1 MNAAMKTARWR
12 VLSDWHNTWLAA
24 PVEDRARLRA
34 FFATEHPDLLQMA
47 DELAASSD
55 AVDGFLET
63 PALALAARDL
73 AQDEPQLAEGTLVG
87 PYRIVALLARG
98 GMGDVYR
105 ATDPR
110 LGRDVALKTLPR
122 TPPNAEPDDG
132 HAVERFLQEARI
144 TASLDHPNIV
154 KVFDVGMSS
163 GRPYLVSEL
172 LEGET
177 LRAPI
182 GRGPVAQAD
191 ARSIGAALASGLVA
205 AHARGLVHR
214 DLKPENIFVTRAGT
228 AKILDFGI
236 AKLAQDPALPRGLA
250 TLTGVILGTAGYLAP
265 EQVKGDPVDART
277 DLFALGSILFELLT
291 GQRAFA
297 REHTIDTLHAIVHD
311 DPPDLLPRGTAL
323 TAIVQR
329 LLAKAPDARFQ
340 SAADLLWAL
349 EQIDA
354 TTVRAESPPV
364 TPGSR
369 FRSAGRGRAGRS
381 GAGRGWV
388 MAGAAGAA
396 GLAIA
401 LAAVLGGW
409 LREREQSASVGPGL
423 TQFTWSLPAGMG
435 LDSAPI
441 VSPDGRRIAF
451 TAVSAGTTPR
461 LFVRSLDSR
470 DAVAIDGTD
479 GAKQP
484 FWSPDGSSLGFF
496 ALRKLMRVAVAGGV
510 PVVICDAPDGR
521 GGTWSPSG
529 TIVFGPNLIFEGL
542 AKVSADGGP
551 VEPAT
556 LVDFDRGENSHRW
569 PVFLPDG
576 VHVLFHVRAST
587 DERRG
592 VYVARIDRPASMPGS
607 PLFRS
612 ESEAVFVP
620 TSGREVGVLLSAAD
634 GQLQAR
640 PFDAAA
646 LRLTGDPRT
655 LPVTVGANTPYHSA
669 MLSASADLL
678 ATVAMPVP
686 FGVQLGTAA
695 RDGTGVRLAE
705 RRVQNWPR
713 LSPDGRRMA
722 RQIIDPAR
730 GNPDVWVEDLQD
742 GSLVRIT
749 TTTGTD
755 TLPVWSPDG
764 RRLAYGSGSS
774 LSERRLSI
782 AAADGTGVAQEF
794 PCPGPDPYC
803 EPTDWS
809 PDGRHL
815 IVNTRLAANFTRPG
829 DVWRV
834 SLETGGSAEA
844 ILSGPF
850 AEYDARISPDGQ
862 WLAYVSEE
870 TGRPEVSVRAMSGLP
885 SRLVVS
891 NSGGS
896 QPVWRRDGHE
906 LLYVDREGRLHGRSV
921 GRQTTGELT
930 LGAAVSL
937 AVPLIGSGHWSTQ
950 YDVSPDGQRVY
961 FIDRA
966 PAPRPSEI
974 DAVIGWRALLR

>member
-1 MNAAMKTARWR
+1 MSTAPSTERWR
-12 VLSDWHNTWLAA
+12 VLSEWHNTWLAA
-24 PVEDRARLRA
+24 PTDQRSRVRAS
-34 FFATEHPDLLQMA
+34 FATEHPELLQEA
-47 DELAASSD
+47 DELAASSGV
-55 AVDGFLET
+55 VDGFLET
-63 PALALAARDL
+63 PALVLAARDL
-73 AQDEPQLAEGTLVG
+73 AQDEPPLPEGTLVG

-110 LGRDVALKTLPR
+110 LGRDVALKTLP
-122 TPPNAEPDDG
+122 NAERGDG

-154 KVFDVGMSS
+154 KVFDVGMSN

-172 LEGET
+172 LDGET
-177 LRAPI
+177 LRVPI
-182 GRGPVAQAD
+182 GRGPVAPEE
-191 ARSIGAALASGLVA
+191 ARGIASAVTSGLVA

-214 DLKPENIFVTRAGT
+214 DLKPENIFLTKSGT

-250 TLTGVILGTAGYLAP
+250 TLTGIVLGTAGYLAP

-277 DLFALGSILFELLT
+277 DLFALGSILFELMT

-311 DPPDLLPRGTAL
+311 DPPDVLPRGIAL
-323 TAIVQR
+323 TAIVRR

-349 EQIDA
+349 EQIDSTEVQA
-354 TTVRAESPPV
+354 TSPRV
-364 TPGSR
+364 VPGSR
-369 FRSAGRGRAGRS
+369 FRRPRT
-381 GAGRGWV
+381 GWV
-388 MAGAAGAA
+388 VAGVAGVAM
-396 GLAIA
+396 LLVA
-401 LAAVLGGW
+401 LVGGR
-409 LREREQSASVGPGL
+409 LREQAQSPSVAPNL
-423 TQFTWSLPAGMG
+423 TQFTWSLPAGTA

-451 TAVSAGTTPR
+451 TAISGGSMPR
-461 LFVRSLDSR
+461 LFVRSLDSLGAT
-470 DAVAIDGTD
+470 AVDGTD
-479 GAKQP
+479 DAKQP

-496 ALRKLMRVAVAGGV
+496 ALGKLMKVVVAGGV

-521 GGTWSPSG
+521 GGAWSSSG
-529 TIVFGPNLIFEGL
+529 TIVFGPNLIFAGL

-556 LVDFDRGENSHRW
+556 RLDRDRGENSHRW

-576 VHVLFHVRAST
+576 VHFLFHVRAYT

-592 VYVARIDRPASMPGS
+592 VYVARIDQPASVPGS

-620 TSGREVGVLLSAAD
+620 TSGRERGVLLSAAG
-634 GQLQAR
+634 GQLEAR

-646 LRLTGDPRT
+646 LRLVGDPRA
-655 LPVTVGANTPYHSA
+655 LPVAAGANTPYHSA

-678 ATVAMPVP
+678 STVAMPMP
-686 FGVQLGTAA
+686 YGRRLGTVA
-695 RDGTGVRLAE
+695 RDGTGVRLSSH
-705 RRVQNWPR
+705 RQQSWPR
-713 LSPDGRRMA
+713 MSPDGRLMA
-722 RQIIDPAR
+722 RQMIDPAP
-730 GNPDVWVEDLQD
+730 GNPDIWVENLQD
-742 GSLVRIT
+742 GSIVRVS
-749 TTTGTD
+749 TTTGVD
-755 TLPVWSPDG
+755 VLPVWSPDG
-764 RRLAYGSGSS
+764 RRLAYGSGRPN
-774 LSERRLSI
+774 ERRLSI
-782 AAADGTGVAQEF
+782 VAADGTGVVQELK
-794 PCPGPDPYC
+794 CPGPFC

-815 IVNTRLAANFTRPG
+815 IVNTRLAMAGARG

-834 SLETGGSAEA
+834 PLEAADAAEA

-850 AEYDARISPDGQ
+850 PEYDARLSPDGQ

-870 TGRPEVSVRAMSGLP
+870 TGQPEVSVRAMSGSP
-885 SRLVVS
+885 RRLVVS
-891 NSGGS
+891 SSGGS
-896 QPVWRRDGHE
+896 QPVWRRDGQE
-906 LLYVDREGRLHGRSV
+906 IFYVDLDGRLRARLV
-921 GRQTTGELT
+921 RRQPTGELT
-930 LGAAVSL
+930 LGVANSL
-937 AVPLIGSGHWSTQ
+937 NVPLIGSGHWGTQ

-961 FIDRA
+961 FIDQT
-966 PAPRPSEI
+966 PPPTPSDI
-974 DAVIGWRALLR
+974 NVLIGWRALLK